1 MCKNEAIAFLVAY
14 SYHFF
19 PIKCER
25 RKAKACNSRS
35 IASVW
40 LFIAFNNKKLVQL
53 TSKFWN
59 HWLSVK
65 QKQSDLFRQF
75 FRKKARIFAITCVPR
90 AKWSSLVSVTNE
102 NSVGIG
108 LWTPENI
115 VYWLLFSYLSLACV
129 FWILKKTYIVNT
141 HTILRLPRES
151 RNTVPFWTYY
161 LFHVRGG
168 GWILKKIPKILSFS
182 LFQQCE
188 KTVIS
193 ALIAKRGQLLCHWNN
208 KKKPVAPEKG
218 PILRYLLSCV
228 AHCQQWYAK
237 GLAMH
242 RDCQKYSVWYLNI
255 VSLTCFN
262 QFSSIFKRSSY
273 F

>member
-35 IASVW
+35 ISSGW
-40 LFIAFNNKKLVQL
+40 LFIAFNNKKLVRL
-53 TSKFWN
+53 TPKFWN

-90 AKWSSLVSVTNE
+90 AKWSSLVSVTNK

-129 FWILKKTYIVNT
+129 FWIVKKTYIVNT

-161 LFHVRGG
+161 LFHVRSG
-168 GWILKKIPKILSFS
+168 GWILKKIPKILSFR

-208 KKKPVAPEKG
+208 KKKPRGTGERTDTSLPVVMCCPLPTMIREG
-218 PILRYLLSCV
+218 PGDVSRLSE
-228 AHCQQWYAK
+228 
-237 GLAMH
+237 
-242 RDCQKYSVWYLNI
+242 I
-255 VSLTCFN
+255 
-262 QFSSIFKRSSY
+262 
-273 F
+273 

>member
-35 IASVW
+35 I
-40 LFIAFNNKKLVQL
+40 
-53 TSKFWN
+53 T

-75 FRKKARIFAITCVPR
+75 FRKRTRIFAITCVPR

-129 FWILKKTYIVNT
+129 FWIVKKTYIVNT

-168 GWILKKIPKILSFS
+168 GWILKKNTENLKF
-182 LFQQCE
+182 
-188 KTVIS
+188 
-193 ALIAKRGQLLCHWNN
+193 
-208 KKKPVAPEKG
+208 
-218 PILRYLLSCV
+218 
-228 AHCQQWYAK
+228 
-237 GLAMH
+237 
-242 RDCQKYSVWYLNI
+242 
-255 VSLTCFN
+255 
-262 QFSSIFKRSSY
+262 
-273 F
+273 

>member
-53 TSKFWN
+53 TPKFWN

-102 NSVGIG
+102 NSIGIG

-129 FWILKKTYIVNT
+129 FWIVKKDIHCKYTCYTTASERIKKQGSILNLLLIPCSRRWVNT
-141 HTILRLPRES
+141 E
-151 RNTVPFWTYY
+151 
-161 LFHVRGG
+161 
-168 GWILKKIPKILSFS
+168 KKYRKS
-182 LFQQCE
+182 
-188 KTVIS
+188 
-193 ALIAKRGQLLCHWNN
+193 
-208 KKKPVAPEKG
+208 
-218 PILRYLLSCV
+218 
-228 AHCQQWYAK
+228 
-237 GLAMH
+237 
-242 RDCQKYSVWYLNI
+242 
-255 VSLTCFN
+255 
-262 QFSSIFKRSSY
+262 
-273 F
+273 